1 MVHRNMPPEP
11 LKVTP
16 ERAIAALQKAIDRA
30 ASLSNEQY
38 AAKQWSQHTSSF
50 IDRLFGSEDPRS
62 KEFRQMD
69 WSASS
74 WTEDVTRRTNKL
86 RYFIDEL
93 ELELPVQPS
102 PISVTATSPNPQP
115 SPSNRIF
122 IVHGHGGELKEATAR
137 LVSQIDLEPVIL
149 HEQPNQ
155 GRTIIEKFSTFAK
168 EAGFAIVLLTA
179 DDVGAAGKVE
189 RHSDLQPRAR
199 QNVIFEL
206 GFFFGALTQGRVCA
220 VYERGVEI
228 PSDLGGVLYIP
239 YDVEGQWKVRVAKE
253 IKAAG
258 YLVDLNLV

>member
-1 MVHRNMPPEP
+1 MPPGP
-11 LKVTP
+11 LNVPP
-16 ERAIAALQKAIDRA
+16 ERAIAALQKQLDKA
-30 ASLSNEQY
+30 ASLDIEQY
-38 AAKQWSQHTSSF
+38 AIKRWSENTSSF
-50 IDRLFGSEDPRS
+50 IDMLFGSEDRRS

-69 WSASS
+69 WSAPS
-74 WTEDVTRRTNKL
+74 WREDLTRRTEKL
-86 RYFIDEL
+86 HNFIEML
-93 ELELPVQPS
+93 ELELPVP
-102 PISVTATSPNPQP
+102 PIPVTATLANPQP
-115 SPSNRIF
+115 SLSNKIF

-137 LVSQIDLEPVIL
+137 LVSQIKLEPVIL

-155 GRTIIEKFSTFAK
+155 GRTIIEKFSAFAK

-206 GFFFGALTQGRVCA
+206 GFFFGALTRGRVCA

-258 YLVDLNLV
+258 YPVDLNLV